1 MFGRSIARA
10 AIVGTAMT
18 QTRTIAELA
27 TASSKS
33 EPANSPA
40 PSSAN
45 ATASTANETRAILVI
60 RIFLLFA
67 KVLKAARAGIV
78 K

>member
-1 MFGRSIARA
+1 MMQ
-10 AIVGTAMT
+10 VKM
-18 QTRTIAELA
+18 IAELA

-40 PSSAN
+40 ASSAN

-60 RIFLLFA
+60 RIFLLFVKA
-67 KVLKAARAGIV
+67 LKPATAGSV